1 MGSMALLILMN
12 IGVMASIYLT
22 IFLVEIFFGIKLD
35 SSSTSSLLILSVIVG
50 FSGSLISLFLSKSMA
65 KRQMGVEVITSPQS
79 EQEVWLVDTVKEL
92 AQKAGIRMPEVGIF
106 NGAPN
111 AFATGASR
119 NSALVAVSSAMFDI
133 MSKDELKGVLAHE
146 IGHIKSG
153 DMITMTLLQGVLN
166 TFVFFFSRLIANIV
180 APKDENGNRS
190 TLAYYGISFVLE
202 MVLTLFASM
211 VAMWFSRYR
220 EYKAD
225 ATAVRLSGPQGIY
238 DALSNLAKLPKDAVA
253 LPNDAK
259 AFGIVGFMGDLFRTH
274 PPMQS
279 RLDNIE
285 KVALELGYRA

>member
-106 NGAPN
+106 NGVPN

-166 TFVFFFSRLIANIV
+166 TFVFFFSRLIANKV

-190 TLAYYGISFVLE
+190 TLVYYGISFVLE

>member
-1 MGSMALLILMN
+1 
-12 IGVMASIYLT
+12 
-22 IFLVEIFFGIKLD
+22 
-35 SSSTSSLLILSVIVG
+35 LLILSVIVG

-79 EQEVWLVDTVKEL
+79 EQEVWLVDTVNEL

-106 NGAPN
+106 NGVPN